1 MRIGALRVNQQPCN
15 MSEKSQTKEKKWF
28 PVVIPRAHFM
38 FPLFVSVYVLV
49 LYIHFLAL
57 VLWYRQ

>member
-28 PVVIPRAHFM
+28 PVVIPRVLFM
-38 FPLFVSVYVLV
+38 FPLFVSVFVFE
-49 LYIHFLAL
+49 LYIHCLAL
-57 VLWYRQ
+57 L